1 MRVPEPDL
9 FRQNRIQL
17 IANRSITLIGIF
29 RQKNPVNIILLL
41 VFGVLIKLPMFTR
54 PHVPVMQGD
63 EAVFYIEILNFLSPA
78 GKSNPVVY
86 PIVAFAFL
94 FIQALMLTQ
103 FVNNQR
109 MMNRSNYFPG
119 MAYLLITSLLPE
131 WNYFSAP
138 MIVNT
143 LLLFILSALFR
154 IYNQEQAKGSIY
166 NIGLALGV
174 AAFIFLPSLTFILWV
189 LLALM
194 VMRPFRINEW
204 ILCLLGV
211 TTPFY
216 FYAIY
221 LFITDQWSWSA
232 LVPVLSLGLPLVKQ
246 SAWLAGSVF
255 LLTIP
260 FLTGGYYVQDN
271 LRRMLIQVRKGWS
284 LILLYLLVAMFVPF
298 VNSSDNFG
306 NWVMAAVPFAAFHA
320 CTYMYAT
327 FRIFPLLLFWLSVA
341 FVIGYQYYGPGWG

>member
-1 MRVPEPDL
+1 
-9 FRQNRIQL
+9 
-17 IANRSITLIGIF
+17 
-29 RQKNPVNIILLL
+29 
-41 VFGVLIKLPMFTR
+41 MFLH
-54 PHVPVMQGD
+54 PHVPLERGD
-63 EAVFYIEILNFLSPA
+63 EGIFYRKILDFLAPMGKDNPA
-78 GKSNPVVY
+78 LY
-86 PIVAFAFL
+86 PFIAFSLLFL
-94 FIQALMLTQ
+94 QSIILTQ
-103 FVNNQR
+103 FVNTQR

-138 MIVNT
+138 LIVNT
-143 LLLFILSALFR
+143 LLLLILSGLFK
-154 IYNQEQAKGSIY
+154 IYNQEKAKGSIF

-174 AAFIFLPSLTFILWV
+174 ASFIFFPSLTFIVWV

-194 VMRPFRINEW
+194 VMRPFRLNEW
-204 ILCLLGV
+204 ILCIIGI

-221 LFITDQWSWSA
+221 LFITDQWSWQN
-232 LVPVLSLGLPLVKQ
+232 LLPQFVISLPSVKQ

-260 FLTGGYYVQDN
+260 FLAGGYYVQDS

-284 LILLYLLVAMFVPF
+284 LVLLYLLVAIFVPF
-298 VNSSDNFG
+298 VNNSDTFE

-320 CTYMYAT
+320 ATYMYAT
-327 FRIFPLLLFWLSVA
+327 FRILPVLLFWLSVA
-341 FVIGYQYYGPGWG
+341 FILGYQYYGPGW